1 MQRIREKST
10 GAFLLGHGG
19 FVNDCSAKVNP
30 MSKEVCIR
38 LDVSRHCIE
47 TAIRKRYNRLVG
59 EALRSP
65 SMDEDTARELEM
77 LKTCLETF
85 DFGRLRMKYP
95 PLAGHSSDVVELE
108 EKKPQRPRLRI
119 NGKPVGSS

>member
-1 MQRIREKST
+1 M
-10 GAFLLGHGG
+10 
-19 FVNDCSAKVNP
+19 
-30 MSKEVCIR
+30 CIR

-95 PLAGHSSDVVELE
+95 PLVGHSNDVVELE
-108 EKKPQRPRLRI
+108 EEKPQRPRLRI
-119 NGKPVGSS
+119 NGKPVEYS